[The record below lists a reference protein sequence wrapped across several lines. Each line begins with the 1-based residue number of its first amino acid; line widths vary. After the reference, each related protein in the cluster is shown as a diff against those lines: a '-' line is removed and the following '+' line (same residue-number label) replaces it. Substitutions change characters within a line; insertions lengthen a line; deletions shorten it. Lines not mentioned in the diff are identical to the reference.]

1 MGCIFRG
8 VGDKVGKKRS
18 GCTEVVDAAAVLEGV
33 EMG

>member
-8 VGDKVGKKRS
+8 VGDKVWKKRS
-18 GCTEVVDAAAVLEGV
+18 GCTEEVGAAAVLEGE